1 VSSNGCRTGAR
12 SLEGKE
18 ERKMN
23 KTEKVLVV
31 LGSVFCFVLLGSSAF
46 SQGYRGEFPTGTVG
60 GTYQPMGWSPYEAS
74 RLIGYHVTTTTG
86 GTLGQIS
93 SLVIDKTNGRVALFV
108 LSDVPNMGGEV
119 LAIPYSSIT
128 NVGPGTWEFNP
139 GSMDIG
145 VAFGSGYHG
154 GDPYVYSLTRYPSY
168 SEFYGL
174 PPAIDVAWL
183 NGIYAHY
190 GQVPYWT
197 EGGGQPQTAMELF
210 ESNRLMGAGVQLP
223 GGNAAGRINDFVV
236 DSSDG
241 RIVFLVLSGVSGRP
255 TTLVAVPFSTLS
267 VHGENVFM
275 VNTTEEQLA
284 LAPGF
289 DESSDLGSSRWAGD
303 VYRYFGQQPYWTEQT
318 EVAPFSGRPERMEP
332 KPHTLEWHE
341 RYGY

>member
-1 VSSNGCRTGAR
+1 
-12 SLEGKE
+12 
-18 ERKMN
+18 MN
-23 KTEKVLVV
+23 KMEKVFVV
-31 LGSVFCFVLLGSSAF
+31 LGSIFCFVFLASSAF
-46 SQGYRGEFPTGTVG
+46 SQGYSDQFPTATVG
-60 GTYQPMGWSPYEAS
+60 GTYQRMGWSPYEAS
-74 RLIGYHVTTTTG
+74 RLIGHHVTTTTG

-93 SLVIDKTNGRVALFV
+93 SLVIDKTNERVALVV
-108 LSDVPNMGGEV
+108 LSDVPNIGGEV
-119 LAIPYSSIT
+119 LAIPYGSIT
-128 NVGPGTWEFNP
+128 NVGPSTWEFNP

-145 VAFGSGYHG
+145 LAFGSGYLG

-183 NGIYAHY
+183 SEIYAHY

-197 EGGGQPQTAMELF
+197 VGGGQPPTATELF
-210 ESNRLMGAGVQLP
+210 ESNRLMGAEVQLP
-223 GGNAAGRINDFVV
+223 SGSAAGRINDFVI

-241 RIVFLVLSGVSGRP
+241 RVVFLVLSDVSERP

-275 VNTTEEQLA
+275 VNTTGEQLA

-289 DESSDLGSSRWAGD
+289 DEFGNFENSRWAGD
-303 VYRYFGQQPYWTEQT
+303 VYRYFGQQPYWTEET
-318 EVAPFSGRPERMEP
+318 EMAPFSGRPERMEP
-332 KPHTLEWHE
+332 KPYSLEWHE